1 MPLLSPSAAGLMAGA
16 ASLYPNFTQQKTRES
31 GLNELALTRQ
41 LGTNIYE
48 QYNRS
53 RPISHPCIRHC

>member
-1 MPLLSPSAAGLMAGA
+1 MSRFPHPATGHQAGT
-16 ASLYPNFTQQKTRES
+16 ASSRLNFRQQKTRFR

-41 LGTNIYE
+41 LGTNLYE

-53 RPISHPCIRHC
+53 RPISHPYICHH